1 MPLLNYTTEV
11 PVMRTAGQIQAALVQ
26 AGARRISTDYDAVGQ
41 PVGIS
46 FEVETGFGVR
56 HFALPVNRDAVHAV
70 LQQQKVEPRY
80 RTLGQAERVAWR
92 IMKDWVEAQ
101 LAIIQT
107 NMVTL
112 DQVMLP
118 YMLVDDG
125 RTVYEVYRDQQ
136 LALPAGSK

>member
-26 AGARRISTDYDAVGQ
+26 AGARRISTDYDAVGH

-56 HFALPVNRDAVHAV
+56 HFALPVDAPAVHTV
-70 LQQQKVEPRY
+70 LQRQKVEPRY
-80 RTLGQAERVAWR
+80 RTPEQAERVAWR
-92 IMKDWVEAQ
+92 ITKDWVEAQ

-118 YMLVDDG
+118 YMLNDAG
-125 RTVYEVYRDQQ
+125 RTVYELYRDQQ
-136 LALPAGSK
+136 TALPAGSK

>member
-11 PVMRTAGQIQAALVQ
+11 DVLKTAGQIQAVLVQ
-26 AGARRISTDYDAVGQ
+26 AGARRISTEYNQVGK
-41 PVGIS
+41 PTGIS

-56 HFALPVNRDAVHAV
+56 HFELPVNGPAVRTV
-70 LQQQKVEPRY
+70 LEEQRVERRY
-80 RTLGQAERVAWR
+80 RTAEQAERVAWR
-92 IMKDWVEAQ
+92 ITKDWVEAQ

-107 NMVTL
+107 DMVTL

-125 RTVYEVYRDQQ
+125 RTVYGVYRDQQ